1 MAETPPFLIET
12 PNVNWCFQRRRTGGG
27 KADHQRLWR
36 LAVIPSTSHA
46 FRPLLVKA
54 ETFLVLINGGEVT
67 LGRGLPLLL
76 FAEALVEI
84 GVDHFHETVH
94 TAFEEVVR
102 IGDDGV
108 LDDDALLGL
117 KPLD

>member
-1 MAETPPFLIET
+1 MLSGRGSNAKCGLVLPKT
-12 PNVNWCFQRRRTGGG
+12 PNRRWQGRY
-27 KADHQRLWR
+27 QRLWR
-36 LAVIPSTSHA
+36 NGPEHFACCG
-46 FRPLLVKA
+46 RKA
-54 ETFLVLINGGEVT
+54 ETLLLLINGGELT

-76 FAEALVEI
+76 FAETLVEI

-102 IGDDGV
+102 IGDHGV

>member
-12 PNVNWCFQRRRTGGG
+12 PNVNWCFQRRRTGGS
-27 KADHQRLWR
+27 KADHQRLLR

-46 FRPLLVKA
+46 SGPLLVK
-54 ETFLVLINGGEVT
+54 EVT
-67 LGRGLPLLL
+67 LGGGLPLLL

-102 IGDDGV
+102 IGDHGV